1 MVAVLC
7 AEASVCRAKT
17 TNITIAHISPGRWL
31 MRDSLDGLTHTRQ
44 TFIRDVVAM
53 SGHPTQSG
61 LNAQHRVSPENYCSA
76 IIVKMQRCPSC
87 AHILDSPPND
97 VLESFLCPY
106 CGKQLKVALRYRTTI
121 LAVGAIAAIFMQA
134 AKLVV
139 SPKINME
146 KTSRLPFVLEGGLTH
161 LFWRTKLVRVSPS
174 PETSR

>member
-1 MVAVLC
+1 MAARKSRTLVFQSIRRSIARIAIRLRQVLAVHV
-7 AEASVCRAKT
+7 EF
-17 TNITIAHISPGRWL
+17 GRFDL
-31 MRDSLDGLTHTRQ
+31 YGY
-44 TFIRDVVAM
+44 
-53 SGHPTQSG
+53 PTQAG
-61 LNAQHRVSPENYCSA
+61 LNAQYRVSPENYCSA

-87 AHILDSPPND
+87 AHSLDSPPND

-121 LAVGAIAAIFMQA
+121 LAVGAIAAVFMQA
-134 AKLVV
+134 AKLAV